1 MVGNPMKVRVGFTLV
16 VNPDVLK
23 QWWLWR
29 PRGERGWHQFSS
41 RRALKLL
48 AACAEF
54 YGRDEIRKQLEEAE
68 RALP

>member
-23 QWWLWR
+23 QWWSWR
-29 PRGERGWHQFSS
+29 PLGERGLKFSS
-41 RRALKLL
+41 RRALKML